1 MEELGMERCR
11 RIVDFV
17 TTAAAADG
25 GSPVAVAVCDRE
37 GFLVALQ
44 KMDGTPTRVAYL
56 ARRKAYTAARMQA
69 ATGDFHARLAREQL
83 DIRWFCDERLTPLPG
98 GAPIFG
104 DGGRVIGSVGI
115 SGRPSADDQELAN
128 RAAALK

>member
-1 MEELGMERCR
+1 MDGLNMERCR

-17 TTAAAADG
+17 VGTAAADG
-25 GSPVAVAVCDRE
+25 GSPVAVAVCDGE

-69 ATGDFHARLAREQL
+69 ATGDFQARLEREKL
-83 DIRWFCDERLTPLPG
+83 DIRFFCDPRLTPLPG
-98 GAPIFG
+98 GAPIR
-104 DGGRVIGSVGI
+104 DADGRVIGAVGI
-115 SGRPSADDQELAN
+115 SGRPSPDDQALAN
-128 RAAALK
+128 RAAEI